1 MAITVT
7 DILTQYGQYY
17 EKQGQNMSRLKAAPM
32 QPSVTLNV
40 PGIQHL
46 STDETIYK
54 MANPIFTK
62 VLQPF
67 QKNFTD
73 KGGVE
78 FLPNEIRLS
87 HMKVDQSFYPQDIE
101 DSWLGFLAGDSS
113 ANQENWPIVRYLL
126 EEYIM
131 KQVIADKESDVVF
144 KGKRQ
149 DPTTN
154 VAGDPADVMDGF
166 AELIRAGLLNAD
178 NPMNHV
184 AGIGDLNTSDIF
196 DQVEAFDDA
205 ISRQFANEN
214 IVIFCAPEME
224 VAYLRKK
231 RALGYYDIKVDGD
244 ITTRIDFTRHIL
256 KGVPSM
262 IGSKTMFATLPQNI
276 IHLKKRD
283 ANKSNVDI
291 QKADRLV
298 KVLMDWWEG
307 LGFGVNKLVWAT
319 DNLSGVTIKLDKSTL
334 AILDNG
340 TGSLTATTTPTG
352 SDAPT
357 VEWESTDEDVATVSN
372 GTVSGVAAGTCKII
386 ATATKNGISTKAEC
400 AVTVTAH

>member
-1 MAITVT
+1 MAIVVT

-17 EKQGQNMSRLKAAPM
+17 EKQGQNMSRLKAAPT
-32 QPSVTLNV
+32 QASETLMV
-40 PGIQHL
+40 PGINHL

-54 MANPIFTK
+54 MANPIFQK

-67 QKNFTD
+67 QKAFTT

-87 HMKVDQSFYPQDIE
+87 HMKVDQSFYPSDIE

-131 KQVIADKESDVVF
+131 KQVISDKETDVVF
-144 KGKRQ
+144 SGKRK
-149 DPTTN
+149 DPTSN

-184 AGIGDLNTSDIF
+184 AGIGDLNAADIF

-205 ISRQFANEN
+205 INRMFANRN
-214 IVIFCAPEME
+214 IVIYCAPEME

-231 RALGYYDIKVDGD
+231 RALGYYEIKKDAE
-244 ITTRIDFTRHIL
+244 ITTRIDFTNHIL

-262 IGSKTMFATLPQNI
+262 IGSKALFATLPQNI

-283 ANKSNVDI
+283 ASKTNI
-291 QKADRLV
+291 ELQKADRLV

-307 LGFGVNKLVWAT
+307 LGFGVNQLVWAT
-319 DNLSGVTIKLDKSTL
+319 DNLSQVTIELDHDTL
-334 AILDNG
+334 SILDNG
-340 TGSLTATTTPTG
+340 TGSLTATTNPTG
-352 SDAPT
+352 TGAPT
-357 VEWESTDEDVATVSN
+357 VSWKSSNEAVATVNN
-372 GTVSGVAAGTCKII
+372 GTVSGVAAGSCTIT
-386 ATATKNGISTKAEC
+386 ATAKLNGIEVSATC

>member
-1 MAITVT
+1 MAIVVT

-17 EKQGQNMSRLKAAPM
+17 EKQGQNMSRLKAAPT
-32 QPSVTLNV
+32 QASETLMV
-40 PGIQHL
+40 PGINHL

-54 MANPIFTK
+54 MANPIFQK

-67 QKNFTD
+67 QKAFTT

-87 HMKVDQSFYPQDIE
+87 HMKVDQSFYPSDIE

-131 KQVIADKESDVVF
+131 KQVISDKETDVVF
-144 KGKRQ
+144 SGKRQ
-149 DPTTN
+149 DPTSN

-184 AGIGDLNTSDIF
+184 AGIGDLNAADIF

-205 ISRQFANEN
+205 INRMFANRN
-214 IVIFCAPEME
+214 IVIYCAPEME

-231 RALGYYDIKVDGD
+231 RALGYYEIKKDAE
-244 ITTRIDFTRHIL
+244 ITTRIDFTNHIL

-262 IGSKTMFATLPQNI
+262 IGSKALFATLPQNI

-283 ANKSNVDI
+283 ASKTNI
-291 QKADRLV
+291 ELQKADRLV

-307 LGFGVNKLVWAT
+307 LGFGVNQLVWAT
-319 DNLSGVTIKLDKSTL
+319 DNLSQVTIELDHDTL
-334 AILDNG
+334 SILDNG
-340 TGSLTATTTPTG
+340 TGSLTATTNPTG
-352 SDAPT
+352 TGAPT
-357 VEWESTDEDVATVSN
+357 VSWKSSNEAVATVNN
-372 GTVSGVAAGTCKII
+372 GTVSGVAAGSCTIT
-386 ATATKNGISTKAEC
+386 ATAKLNGIEVSATC